1 MKLLFI
7 NEGIFE
13 PYKSFV
19 ERDKS
24 SFFFFLKRLIICIY
38 YNLEMR
44 IFIFQTNKN
53 DKLYR

>member
-19 ERDKS
+19 EREKS
-24 SFFFFLKRLIICIY
+24 SYIYKYTQFMYEFSIFL
-38 YNLEMR
+38 E
-44 IFIFQTNKN
+44 
-53 DKLYR
+53 